1 MLNKYKS
8 LVIDKQKAV
17 LALYASEKCEQVIII
32 NYSTRN
38 WIREHIQAFI
48 LFAQVTV
55 PPPGFNKQDLYKPH
69 RTIIHLKTTQQFD
82 Y

>member
-38 WIREHIQAFI
+38 WIRERIQAFI

-55 PPPGFNKQDLYKPH
+55 PPPQALINKICTNPIGQLY
-69 RTIIHLKTTQQFD
+69 I
-82 Y
+82 